1 MLPDDNFAAAGSE
14 LISLADYALA
24 AERLLEPGALAYFA
38 GGAGDEITMRDNLS
52 AWQRLAIR
60 PRTLVGVGQRDPAVT
75 LLGRRR
81 PHPLIVAPTAYQ
93 RLAHLDGELGTAR
106 AAAATGSIMCLS
118 TFSTTTAPVVAQ
130 AVPGATRWFQLYVF
144 SDRGVTRELVAQAVE
159 SGYEALVVTVDLPVA
174 GVRERELRSAV
185 QIELAEQQMLRRVAA
200 AGGTGLTP
208 AEFATLIDPDLRW
221 SDIGEFVAEG
231 PLPVI
236 VKGILRAEDA
246 VIAAEHGVSAVV
258 VSNHGGRQLDTV
270 VSGADA
276 LPEVVAAVGD
286 RVDVL
291 VDGGIRRGT
300 DVIKALAL
308 GARAVMVGRPV
319 LWGLAVDGAD
329 GARRV
334 LEILLA
340 ELDSALGLAGAPRA
354 AELDPS
360 FITAAPWVAA
370 PR

>member
-1 MLPDDNFAAAGSE
+1 MSDELSAATGSE
-14 LISLADYALA
+14 LISVADFALA
-24 AERLLEPGALAYFA
+24 AERLLDPGALAYFA
-38 GGAGDEITMRDNLS
+38 GGAGDEITMRDNLA

-81 PHPLIVAPTAYQ
+81 PHPLIVAPMAYH
-93 RLAHLDGELGTAR
+93 RLAHPDGEIATAQ
-106 AAAATGSIMCLS
+106 AAAATNSIMCLS
-118 TFSTTTAPVVAQ
+118 TFSTTTSPVVAQ
-130 AVPGATRWFQLYVF
+130 AVPSASRWFQLYVF
-144 SDRGVTRELVAQAVE
+144 SDRGVSRELVAQAVDH
-159 SGYEALVVTVDLPVA
+159 GYEALVITVDLPVA

-185 QIELAEQQMLRRVAA
+185 QIEMAEQQMMQRVTAA
-200 AGGTGLTP
+200 RGSGLTP
-208 AEFATLIDPDLRW
+208 AQFASLIDPDLRW
-221 SDIGEFVAEG
+221 SDIEEFVADG

-236 VKGILRAEDA
+236 VKGILRDDDA

-270 VSGADA
+270 VSGTDA
-276 LPEVVAAVGD
+276 LQEVVAAVGH

-319 LWGLAVDGAD
+319 LWGLAVNGAD
-329 GARRV
+329 GAQRV
-334 LEILLA
+334 LEILLG
-340 ELDSALGLAGAPRA
+340 ELDSALGLAGARRVE
-354 AELDPS
+354 ELDSS
-360 FITAAPWVAA
+360 FITAARWVAA
-370 PR
+370 TR